1 LRSGDHVRGAGLQED
16 HEVCQVSAIELFEMM
31 VKAHE
36 EGVAYAAVNPNRL
49 QQLAGRPQP
58 VVVLETR
65 TVDVRSFGLSPLS
78 VIPSQEKTEALTHMA
93 IHMDCHGVTDIGKL
107 REVNED
113 QFLIADLRKS
123 LHLFQT
129 SLAMDDQSRLFSG
142 SQGKLLLVADGVGG
156 AAAGERASTLVV
168 DSIAAYIL
176 NTLQWFFRLEE
187 HGEEDFVEDLAGAL
201 KRSERDLAAEAEAIP
216 QRHGMGTTL
225 TMAYI
230 VWPRLYIVHAGDS
243 RCYLFHQRR
252 LKQITTDHSYA
263 QKFVDA
269 GVIELDEAE
278 QSRLSHLLW
287 NVIGGK
293 GAEVRPEAHK
303 AGLSTGDSLLLCTD
317 GLTNHVSDDK
327 IAELLD
333 SDLSA
338 AELCQQLVDAA
349 NEAGGSDNI
358 TIVAARF
365 REVKEPPELAGEEAV
380 LAETAEES
388 DSLSNT
394 QSVPAT

>member
-1 LRSGDHVRGAGLQED
+1 
-16 HEVCQVSAIELFEMM
+16 
-31 VKAHE
+31 
-36 EGVAYAAVNPNRL
+36 
-49 QQLAGRPQP
+49 
-58 VVVLETR
+58 
-65 TVDVRSFGLSPLS
+65 
-78 VIPSQEKTEALTHMA
+78 MA
-93 IHMDCHGVTDIGKL
+93 IHMDCHGVTDVGKL

-113 QFLIADLRKS
+113 QFLIADLRKA

-142 SQGKLLLVADGVGG
+142 SQGKLLLVADGMGG
-156 AAAGERASTLVV
+156 SAAGERASTLVV
-168 DSIAAYIL
+168 DSVVGYIL

-201 KRSERDLAAEAEAIP
+201 KRSEENLSAEAEAIP

-243 RCYLFHQRR
+243 RCYLFHKRR

-263 QKFVDA
+263 QEFLDA
-269 GVIELDEAE
+269 GVLEPEEAE
-278 QSRLSHLLW
+278 KSRWSHVLW
-287 NVIGGK
+287 NIIGGK
-293 GAEVRPEAHK
+293 GDEVRPEAHK

-317 GLTNHVSDDK
+317 GLTNHISDDK
-327 IAELLD
+327 IAELLG
-333 SDLSA
+333 SDVSA

-349 NEAGGSDNI
+349 NDAGGSDNI
-358 TIVAARF
+358 TVIAARF
-365 REVKEPPELAGEEAV
+365 QDAKEQTKLAEQEAV
-380 LAETAEES
+380 LAEAAEES

-394 QSVPAT
+394 ESVPAT